1 MSRRKSQWKRRGAQ
15 AGDVNKIIPTGAKG
29 TGYWLMN
36 GPIAGRTL
44 SMPAPGSTE
53 GKTVTLP
60 ISPRKE
66 QLVRQWCKS
75 S

>member
-1 MSRRKSQWKRRGAQ
+1 MSRRKLQWKRAF
-15 AGDVNKIIPTGAKG
+15 AKSGDVNKIIPTGTKG
-29 TGYWLMN
+29 SGEWLMN
-36 GPIAGRTL
+36 GPIDGRTL
-44 SMPAPGSTE
+44 PIPSRGSTE

-60 ISPRKE
+60 LSQRKE